1 MHPTPTSDPNDPLN
15 WSTWRKTVNF
25 SLVSLYLFLTFI
37 QLDTGF
43 TAWQSYQAELP
54 DITIDFLNN
63 SVAAGY
69 AGLAVG
75 CIFFVPLVHKYGR
88 RPVYIFSILLQ
99 LGSCIWAAVT
109 YTRGDFVGNN
119 LLAGLGGA
127 ISETIA
133 QVTIADLFFVH
144 HHAFMN
150 GVYMLAT
157 FGGTYLGPVMSGYMV
172 DGQGWRWMWWWWAI
186 FFGINLILVLF
197 FFEESKYVVSE
208 DHAQFTTSAEDLEPA
223 KELSTVSLNHA
234 IPRKTYAQRMAWLTT
249 TKGSL
254 LPDMYEPF
262 ILLGALPAVAYTAL
276 TYGTLMAWF
285 AILISLQS
293 TYLFLPPYN
302 FTAAGVGLMNLPPFI
317 GTIVAFFV
325 GGYLNDKTII
335 WLSRRNGGIYEPEMR
350 LWLALPMAVITP
362 AGIAMLGV
370 GMANVSNHY
379 LSTVVL
385 LIMRLTC
392 L

>member
-1 MHPTPTSDPNDPLN
+1 MSI
-15 WSTWRKTVNF
+15 
-25 SLVSLYLFLTFI
+25 YLFLTFI

-54 DITIDFLNN
+54 DITIEFLNN

-75 CIFFVPLVHKYGR
+75 CLFFVPLVHKYGR
-88 RPVYIFSILLQ
+88 RPVYILSILLQ
-99 LGSCIWAAVT
+99 LGSCVWAAVT
-109 YTRGDFVGNN
+109 HTRGDFVGNN
-119 LLAGLGGA
+119 LMAGLGGA

-144 HHAFMN
+144 HHAIMN

-157 FGGTYLGPVMSGYMV
+157 FSGTYLGPVMSGYMV
-172 DGQGWRWMWWWWAI
+172 DGQGWRWMWWWWSI
-186 FFGINLILVLF
+186 FFGVNLALVLL
-197 FFEESKYVVSE
+197 FFEESKYVVNE
-208 DHAQFTTSAEDLEPA
+208 AHAQLTTGVEELEPV
-223 KELSTVSLNHA
+223 KELSSDGVNYS
-234 IPRKTYAQRMAWLTT
+234 IPLKTYAQRMAWFTT

-254 LPDMYEPF
+254 LPDVYEPF
-262 ILLGALPAVAYTAL
+262 ILLGILPAVAYTAL

-285 AILISLQS
+285 AIIISLQS
-293 TYLFLPPYN
+293 TYLFLPPYS
-302 FTAAGVGLMNLPPFI
+302 FSAAGVGLMNLPPFI

-362 AGIAMLGV
+362 AGIVMLGV
-370 GMANVSNHY
+370 GMANVS
-379 LSTVVL
+379 SV
-385 LIMRLTC
+385 I
-392 L
+392 